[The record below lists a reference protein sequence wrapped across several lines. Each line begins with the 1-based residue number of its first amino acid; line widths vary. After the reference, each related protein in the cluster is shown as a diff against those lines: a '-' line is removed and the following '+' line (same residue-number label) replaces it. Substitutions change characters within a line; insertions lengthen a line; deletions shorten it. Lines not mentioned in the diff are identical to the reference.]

1 MDWEIVWTEAAVTDL
16 EPIVRTA
23 ASHSPATAES
33 LRAELLESVEV
44 LARFPLIG
52 PTYERDRTGAEPG
65 GRRLAD
71 SGWLSG
77 GLPNGAGPMIRGV
90 VNARREAALHS
101 LFPLPC

>member
-44 LARFPLIG
+44 LARFPPDRADLRTRPNRCG
-52 PTYERDRTGAEPG
+52 TRRPT
-65 GRRLAD
+65 
-71 SGWLSG
+71 SG
-77 GLPNGAGPMIRGV
+77 
-90 VNARREAALHS
+90 
-101 LFPLPC
+101 